1 MNLKFL
7 IDFEEIASYA
17 ADSSNPELELTIN
30 NLISVTNCI
39 FSVPDEIDRINVR
52 VEPSDDIV
60 TLEVYKDNT
69 LVAYATGDHETFY
82 GELERILEDADL
94 PFIVYG
100 NVLTFND
107 LINAIKLNLVDI
119 NVEGLTGIVLYRQN
133 SANNVLNKS
142 LTLSNIIQGKFNIP
156 IALKSFTLDLDGKY
170 VFNYIWIPLLNRY
183 YYVNSIQRYTD
194 KLTRYTFGEDVLM
207 TWQSLIK
214 SQSAFVT
221 RQENY
226 NEKDRLIDNRLP
238 VSDTIYYHVFNPN
251 MLGEKNITFDFEPV
265 IYASGGGYTKNNYNI
280 LVTTYTKEIYT
291 LLNLDNTE
299 SPDNVLPSISSLRS
313 RSNFK
318 SLISLSGY
326 SGLVTACVKDDTT
339 ASFVQSVLWLPFNAV
354 DVFTNTQLSNNGV
367 YANNKVL
374 CGIDGGEW
382 LNHGSENTPVD
393 GYWVLDGNA
402 PYLVIA
408 DFMFNDNGI
417 GDTNLG
423 IASYSPISKW
433 EIYVPF
439 VGWQEVDFNA
449 VKGKRIFVFYA
460 MDLDTGLSTAYIYN
474 RTDSIILWSGT
485 CQIGIRL
492 NLVTTNELEN
502 TRQKQANDLNMILG
516 TIGAGLSIA
525 VGAASGNGFAVAAG
539 ALTATKTIANAVNSN
554 NMLFERASMSFG
566 TSNTALYSKTEVQ
579 VRRTYHDLLPIDDS
593 IYGRI
598 NGYPSNTYES
608 LSNLSG
614 YTEIGDIHFNPMNQD
629 ITQDEINE
637 IVAILRNGVIL

>member
-1 MNLKFL
+1 MILKL
-7 IDFEEIASYA
+7 SLDFEEIVSYA
-17 ADSSNPELELTIN
+17 SVSTNEDLLLSIN
-30 NLISVTNCI
+30 NLTETENCNFI
-39 FSVPDEIDRINVR
+39 APDEIDMIIVRIQ
-52 VEPSDDIV
+52 PSLNNIDLEAWLGS
-60 TLEVYKDNT
+60 TLLDH
-69 LVAYATGDHETFY
+69 ASGDVDTFPS
-82 GELERILEDADL
+82 ELERILEDGEEPL
-94 PFIVYG
+94 VVYG
-100 NVLTFND
+100 NVVETSVF
-107 LINAIKLNLVDI
+107 IKLIKNDAVNMNI
-119 NVEGLTGIVLYRQN
+119 EGLTGIVLYKQN

-156 IALKSFTLDLDGKY
+156 IALKSFTLDLDGNY

-207 TWQSLIK
+207 SWQDLIK
-214 SQSAFVT
+214 SQSALIT

-226 NEKDRLIDNRLP
+226 NYKDSIIDNRLP
-238 VSDTIYYHVFNPN
+238 VTDTIYYHVFNPN
-251 MLGEKNITFDFEPV
+251 MLDEKNITFDFEPV
-265 IYASGGGYTKNNYNI
+265 IPASGGGYEKNNFNI
-280 LVTTYTKEIYT
+280 LVSTYTKELYT
-291 LLNLDNTE
+291 SLNLDNIE
-299 SPDNVLPSISSLRS
+299 SPDLVLPSISPLRT

-318 SLISLSGY
+318 SLISLDGY
-326 SGLVTACVKDDTT
+326 SGLVAACVKNDTV

-354 DVFTNTQLSNNGV
+354 DLFNTQLSNKGV
-367 YANNKVL
+367 FANDKVL
-374 CGIDGGEW
+374 CGINGGEW
-382 LNHGSENTPVD
+382 LTNGSENNPVE
-393 GYWVLDGNA
+393 GYWVFDGVC

-408 DFMFNDNGI
+408 DFMFNDTGI

-474 RTDSIILWSGT
+474 KTDSIILWSGT

-525 VGAASGNGFAVAAG
+525 VGAASGNGFAIAAG
-539 ALTATKTIANAVNSN
+539 ALTATKTIASAVNSN

-579 VRRTYHDLLPIDDS
+579 VRRSYHNLIPIDDS
-593 IYGRI
+593 VYGRI

-608 LSNLSG
+608 LSNLTG
-614 YTEIGDIHFNPMNQD
+614 YTEIGDIQFNPMNYN

-637 IVAILRNGVIL
+637 IVAILRNGVIM

>member
-7 IDFEEIASYA
+7 IDFEEIVSYA
-17 ADSSNPELELTIN
+17 SVSTNEDLLLTVN
-30 NLISVTNCI
+30 NLIETENCNYI
-39 FSVPDEIDRINVR
+39 APDEIDKIIIRIQ
-52 VEPSDDIV
+52 PSLNNIDLEAWLGS
-60 TLEVYKDNT
+60 TLLDH
-69 LVAYATGDHETFY
+69 ASGDVDTFPS
-82 GELERILEDADL
+82 ELNRILEDGEEPL
-94 PFIVYG
+94 VVYG
-100 NVLTFND
+100 NVVETSVF
-107 LINAIKLNLVDI
+107 IKLIKNDAVNMDI
-119 NVEGLTGIVLYRQN
+119 EGLTGIVLYKQN

-183 YYVNSIQRYTD
+183 YYVNSVQRYTD
-194 KLTRYTFGEDVLM
+194 VLTRYTFGEDVLM
-207 TWQSLIK
+207 SWQSLIK

-221 RQENY
+221 RQENN
-226 NEKDRLIDNRLP
+226 NEKNRLIDNRLP
-238 VSDTIYYHVFNPN
+238 VTDTIYYHVFNPN
-251 MLGEKNITFDFEPV
+251 MLDEKNVTFDFEPV

-280 LVTTYTKEIYT
+280 LVSTYTKEQYT
-291 LLNLDNTE
+291 SLNLDNID
-299 SPDNVLPSISSLRS
+299 SPDLVLPSISPLRN

-318 SLISLSGY
+318 SLISLSNYGA
-326 SGLVTACVKDDTT
+326 LVSACVKDVTT

-354 DVFTNTQLSNNGV
+354 NLFNTQLSSKGV
-367 YANNKVL
+367 YANDKVL
-374 CGIDGGEW
+374 GGINGGEW
-382 LNHGSENTPVD
+382 QNNGSENTPVD
-393 GYWVLDGNA
+393 GYWVFDGVC

-408 DFMFNDNGI
+408 DFMFDDNGI

-474 RTDSIILWSGT
+474 KTDSIILWSGT

-539 ALTATKTIANAVNSN
+539 ALTATKTIASAVNSN

-579 VRRTYHDLLPIDDS
+579 VRRSYHELLPKNDTV
-593 IYGRI
+593 YGRI
-598 NGYPSNTYES
+598 NGYPANSYEV